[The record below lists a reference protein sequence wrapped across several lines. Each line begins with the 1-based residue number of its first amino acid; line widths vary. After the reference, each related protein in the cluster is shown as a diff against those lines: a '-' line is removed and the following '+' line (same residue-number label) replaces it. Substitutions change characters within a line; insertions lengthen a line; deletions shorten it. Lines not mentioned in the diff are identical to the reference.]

1 MAGEKKTVIVGA
13 GLSGLCCAR
22 TIQRAG
28 GTAEIYEASDGV
40 GGRVRTD
47 SQDGFL
53 LDRGFQVL
61 FPSYPA
67 IRQEIKLDALNPQA
81 FDPGA
86 IVCHEDNR
94 YPIAD
99 PLRKPSLAF
108 ASATA
113 PLFRF
118 KDKLLVAKLTA
129 KIASM
134 SVEQIFRMTDKPMG
148 VYLRQFGFSETF
160 LDRFMRPFF
169 AGIFLEKEMAT
180 SVRMFAFVY
189 KMISQ
194 GQTALPAEGMGA
206 IPAQIAADLEPN
218 TLHLHSP
225 VRELIRSGERVTG
238 IRLEDGTAINADCV
252 VIATPADTTAQL
264 TGLPIPVRWRTS
276 LTAYFAL
283 SESLHSHKML
293 LLFPKSD
300 SFVNDAAIVSN
311 VVPSYAPKGE
321 HLLSTTIIANPDVY
335 TDAEIALLVRQQ
347 FAPYFPKSQPENWR
361 LMKVYRNRWAQFAQ
375 PAGIWSDLPSPRT
388 GVPGLILAGEI
399 TQSSSLH
406 GALAAGQ
413 RAAGLALSVR
423 S

>member
-1 MAGEKKTVIVGA
+1 VGEKNIVIVGA

-28 GTAEIYEASDGV
+28 GNAVIYEASDGV

-47 SQDGFL
+47 RHEGFL

-67 IRQEIKLDALNPQA
+67 IRQEIKLDDLKPHA

-86 IVCHEDNR
+86 IVCHEDRR

-99 PLRKPSLAF
+99 PLRKPSLAL
-108 ASATA
+108 ASAAA

-148 VYLRQFGFSETF
+148 VYLRQFGFSEPF

-169 AGIFLEKEMAT
+169 AGIFLEREMAT

-189 KMISQ
+189 KMLSQ
-194 GQTALPAEGMGA
+194 GQTALPANGMGA
-206 IPAQIAADLEPN
+206 IPAQIAADLHPN
-218 TLHLHSP
+218 TLHLNSP
-225 VRELIRSGERVTG
+225 VRELTRSGERVTG
-238 IRLEDGTAINADCV
+238 IRLEDGTVINADCV
-252 VIATPADTTAQL
+252 IIATPADTAAQL

-283 SESLHSHKML
+283 SESLPSGKML
-293 LLFPKSD
+293 MLFPKSD
-300 SFVNDAAIVSN
+300 SFVNDAAVVSH
-311 VVPSYAPKGE
+311 VAPHYAPPGQ
-321 HLLSTTIIANPDVY
+321 HLLSTTILGDPDIY

-347 FAPYFPKSQPENWR
+347 LSPYFPKAKPEEWR
-361 LMKVYRNRWAQFAQ
+361 LLRVYRNRWAQFAQ
-375 PAGIWSDLPSPRT
+375 PAGVWSSLPAART
-388 GVPGLILAGEI
+388 GIPGLILAGEI

-406 GALAAGQ
+406 GALSAGQ

-423 S
+423 SE